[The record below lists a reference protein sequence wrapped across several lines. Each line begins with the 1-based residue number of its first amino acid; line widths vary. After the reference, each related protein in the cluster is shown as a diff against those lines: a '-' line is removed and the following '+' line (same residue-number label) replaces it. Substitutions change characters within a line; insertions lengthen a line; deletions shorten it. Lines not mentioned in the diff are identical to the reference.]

1 MAKIQPGT
9 YEARVSDYGI
19 GTTNDGNAQVMVLL
33 AYKDQTGENHEVTWF
48 GTLKEGKGREITLK
62 ALLTM
67 GFAGDDVA
75 ALAEGIHSNLLDA
88 VTPVSIVLEEH
99 TYNDKKSIR
108 VQWINS
114 LGGKMMEKRI
124 EKSQAKLLLGALNLK
139 GDLAMLRSQQP
150 KAPQKKTAGSHP
162 FAPNS
167 DIDTGF
173 DPGSD
178 FGL

>member
-19 GTTNDGNAQVMVLL
+19 GTVKDGAPQVMVLL
-33 AYKDQTGENHEVTWF
+33 NYKDQDGDSHDVTWF
-48 GTLKEGKGREITLK
+48 GSLKEGKAQEITLK

-75 ALAEGIHSNLLDA
+75 ALADGIHSNLLDA
-88 VTPVSIVLEEH
+88 VTPVSIVIEEH
-99 TYNDKKSIR
+99 EYQGKKSMR

-114 LGGKMMEKRI
+114 MGGKTMEKRI
-124 EKSQAKLLLGALNLK
+124 EKSQAKILMGALNLK
-139 GDLAMLRSQQP
+139 GQLAMLREQQP
-150 KAPQKKTAGSHP
+150 KAPQKKSGGSHP
-162 FAPNS
+162 FAPGS
-167 DIDTGF
+167 DVDTGF